1 MALTPRE
8 AKLLDALQTLA
19 EQADEDLPEEMRTR
33 HFEAA
38 LQDAYDLVNH
48 VCTEEGM

>member
-19 EQADEDLPEEMRTR
+19 EQADEDLPHEYRTR
-33 HFEAA
+33 HFESA
-38 LQDAYDLVNH
+38 LQDAYDLINH
-48 VCTEEGM
+48 TCLEEGL